1 MTDTLGW
8 TQAITR
14 GESIVYRDGAAPPE
28 QDRSSGIRTVHL
40 REQDRDALQRL
51 SDAVFTLLQISESA
65 GLILNAAA
73 RSHTYGLRS
82 ASIAD
87 SEGRQWDARN
97 RRRLHLIEKELA
109 GALAEVERQELA
121 ELQSSMA
128 AELNAVAPLPFDH
141 LDELERQLNE
151 RHGV

>member
-1 MTDTLGW
+1 MTETLGW

-14 GESIVYRDGAAPPE
+14 GEGVVFRNGATPPE
-28 QDRSSGIRTVHL
+28 QDWSSGSRTVYSG
-40 REQDRDALQRL
+40 EQYQNALQRL
-51 SDAVFTLLQISESA
+51 SDAVFVLFLLSESA
-65 GLILNAAA
+65 GLILSAAA
-73 RSHTYGLRS
+73 RSLTYGLRS

-87 SEGRQWDARN
+87 SEDQQWDARN
-97 RRRLHLIEKELA
+97 RRRLHLIEKDLA

-141 LDELERQLNE
+141 LDDFERQLDK
-151 RHGV
+151 RRGV